1 MSAIV
6 VRVNAARVQ
15 DALAGFSAATQAAK
29 RTELMSTLGQGQL
42 VSVYK
47 AFAEEGSPSGS
58 WAPLSEVSKRWG
70 RHAEGNKLLIRSGL
84 LRNSI
89 RVVATANSATIGT
102 NLRYAGVHQ
111 YGYSGPQSV
120 KGYSYTRSVKSRDE
134 SGSFGI
140 VNKRGRKQTVRRRTV
155 SGVAFVTVRAFTRN
169 IRIPARPFL
178 VFRPEDPERI
188 GEQVRLWEL
197 EQARAA
203 GLEVK

>member
-15 DALAGFSAATQAAK
+15 GALAGFSAATQSAR

-47 AFAEEGSPSGS
+47 TFAEEGSPSGS
-58 WAPLSEVSKRWG
+58 WPPLSEASKRWG
-70 RHAEGNKLLIRSGL
+70 GYKDGHKLLVRSGL

-89 RVVATANSATIGT
+89 RVVATDRSATIGT
-102 NLRYAGVHQ
+102 NLRYAAVHQ

-120 KGYSYTRSVKSRDE
+120 RSYSYTRKVKQRNA

-140 VNKRGRKQTVRRRTV
+140 TNKLGRKQTVKRRTV

-178 VFRPEDPERI
+178 VFRPEDPARI